1 MQNQAISGRF
11 FALCVFFLASGLLF
25 SQEDGKSLA
34 AKYQVERGQALTS
47 GVAARFPTLL
57 LEKADGFASQGMLAL
72 KAGRLTQAA
81 EFFRQARWQLP
92 YQAPQV
98 PAHVARIL
106 GNMRLRHAN
115 VVSAVAFSPDGR
127 QLASAGWDGVVIIWD
142 VANGHE
148 SLTYTGHGDK
158 VRCLAFSPN
167 GKQLASTGEKKRSGS
182 GTRQPARTS

>member
-81 EFFRQARWQLP
+81 EFFRQGAGSYLTRLP
-92 YQAPQV
+92 RSPRTSPVSLATCGFGTPMWSVPSPSAPTA
-98 PAHVARIL
+98 P
-106 GNMRLRHAN
+106 
-115 VVSAVAFSPDGR
+115 
-127 QLASAGWDGVVIIWD
+127 
-142 VANGHE
+142 
-148 SLTYTGHGDK
+148 
-158 VRCLAFSPN
+158 
-167 GKQLASTGEKKRSGS
+167 
-182 GTRQPARTS
+182 TRQRRLGRCRHHLGCGQWT